1 MHESEK
7 WNNLR
12 WKRSKDYE
20 MAPHTKWMTQF
31 NPMYQNFH
39 NHIIKSI
46 NAFNLIKLFH
56 SHTVAPHAN
65 SDTSSTPLI
74 IYLRCASHPKHHH
87 RRRHHHH
94 HHHGHQFPTLR
105 CFSLS
110 SNFTAPP
117 LDRRSRHSWSFGRPN
132 LAPG

>member
-1 MHESEK
+1 MSEK
-7 WNNLR
+7 CINLR
-12 WKRSKDYE
+12 CKRSKDYE
-20 MAPHTKWMTQF
+20 LVVPHAKGMTQF

-46 NAFNLIKLFH
+46 NASDFIKSFP
-56 SHTVAPHAN
+56 SHAVASHAN
-65 SDTSSTPLI
+65 TDTSSPPLI
-74 IYLRCASHPKHHH
+74 IYLRCASHPN
-87 RRRHHHH
+87 HHHH

-110 SNFTAPP
+110 SNFIAPP